1 MVILIVILIIVIRVI
16 GNFNFI
22 NPSFIK
28 DSFILIIIQVH
39 QVLTYN
45 SIIVIVMDYSS
56 FVVILKML
64 NDSIIVIVIIGGVII
79 KVSIIVKLIIKE
91 HYQIMVTFSKEN

>member
-1 MVILIVILIIVIRVI
+1 
-16 GNFNFI
+16 
-22 NPSFIK
+22 
-28 DSFILIIIQVH
+28 
-39 QVLTYN
+39 
-45 SIIVIVMDYSS
+45 MDYSS

-64 NDSIIVIVIIGGVII
+64 NDLIIVIVIIGGVII